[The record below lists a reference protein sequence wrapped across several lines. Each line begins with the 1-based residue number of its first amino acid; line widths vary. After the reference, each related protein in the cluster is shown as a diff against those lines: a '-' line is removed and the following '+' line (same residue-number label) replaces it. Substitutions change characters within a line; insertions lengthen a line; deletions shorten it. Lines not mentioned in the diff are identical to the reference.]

1 MVSLPRTT
9 LDGRS
14 ARRLLL
20 APAIG
25 LALVV
30 GAAPATASA
39 TSSGKAQGSAKKES
53 GKSADH
59 RPAGVGGGRRIR

>member
-14 ARRLLL
+14 TRRLLL

-25 LALVV
+25 LALIV
-30 GAAPATASA
+30 GAAPATAGA
-39 TSSGKAQGSAKKES
+39 TPGTAQAGAKKAS
-53 GKSADH
+53 GKSTDH
-59 RPAGVGGGRRIR
+59 RPAGTGGGRRIR

>member
-1 MVSLPRTT
+1 MVSLRRTT

-14 ARRLLL
+14 TKRLLL

-25 LALVV
+25 LALIV

-39 TSSGKAQGSAKKES
+39 TPSKAQGSAKKES

-59 RPAGVGGGRRIR
+59 RPAGTGGGRRIR